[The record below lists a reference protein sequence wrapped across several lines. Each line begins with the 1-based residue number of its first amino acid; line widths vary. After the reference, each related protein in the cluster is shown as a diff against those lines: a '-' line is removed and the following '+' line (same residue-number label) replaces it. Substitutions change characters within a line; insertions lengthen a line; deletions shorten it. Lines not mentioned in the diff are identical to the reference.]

1 MPNSVPPPR
10 SELTRRIV
18 GDLAHAV
25 WRYRWQTSGAL
36 ALMITA
42 RLATVLMPLTLKHI
56 VDELGHPLAHVAFPV
71 FLVLA
76 YALLRFL
83 GDALN
88 EARDVVFSIVVQR
101 TVAAL
106 TERTFAHLHRLS
118 ARFHAR
124 RETGAIVRDVQK
136 GADGIGFLLG
146 TALFT
151 IVPTFFEI
159 AVIVA
164 IMVHAYAREFMLVI
178 VATFV
183 LYAGYTFVFTRRRV
197 AFQRAVNLL
206 EAQSDGRLV
215 DSLLNYDTVKY
226 FATEDSETRR
236 LGDVLEKW
244 VHARIANQNALT
256 ALHVGQSAVIA
267 LGVAGVMLLAAQ
279 HVVAGSMSVG
289 DLILV
294 NAYLIQVCMPLNTL
308 GFVFRETNDALV
320 NVERMFV
327 ILAAHGR
334 VGEDIDARDAQPLKV
349 GAGLIEFEHVDFGY
363 DTARQVLRDVD
374 FHAYPGKTL
383 AVVGGSGS
391 GKSTLVKLLFRLYR
405 PERGMIRIDGQDI
418 SQVTQ
423 RSLREA
429 IGIVPQDTVLFNET
443 IAYNIAYG
451 RPSATRAD
459 VVRAARAA
467 QLDEFIERL
476 PDHYDTRVGERG
488 VRLSGGER
496 QRIAIARAILKDPRI
511 IVFDEATSALD
522 TRSERAI
529 QTELTRLAQGRTSIV
544 IAHRLSTV
552 VDADWILVME
562 HGQVVEQGTH
572 RELLAR
578 DAVYAKMWSLQW
590 QQGELEHAQR
600 RLTARSVSVSAL
612 TAGVIDALH
621 DEIAGQRVVVYA
633 EPTDN
638 ALRVTGDPSVLQPLI
653 AELCRNEIAQASPG
667 QRIALRAERHGNH
680 VWFSVL
686 GMGDKPAE
694 LSQAT
699 ARQMESALAAAGG
712 SFTLTPLNGRLAYV
726 AMLPLRPVAD
736 AQPRLA
742 SESTAPDS
750 AEPASL
756 DGLFVLAIDDQEEAR
771 DALEAVL
778 STSGA
783 RVRLFA
789 SGREALEWLRVTDPA
804 QWPHVL
810 LCDLMLAGEE
820 GYDVLRRLRELEGER
835 PSLQGR
841 PLPAIALTG
850 YADVLDAQHARSADF
865 DAHLNKPVP
874 PEELI
879 AAIRRLAPAPSSAD
893 STLPG

>member
-1 MPNSVPPPR
+1 MPTSAPPLPR
-10 SELTRRIV
+10 SLLTRRIF

-25 WRYRWQTSGAL
+25 WRYRGQTVAAL
-36 ALMITA
+36 LLMIVA

-56 VDELGHPLAHVAFPV
+56 VDELGHPLEHALFPV

-76 YALLRFL
+76 YALLRFF

-88 EARDVVFSIVVQR
+88 EARDVVFSVVVQR

-106 TERTFAHLHRLS
+106 TERTFAHLHKLS
-118 ARFHAR
+118 ARFHAG

-151 IVPTFFEI
+151 IVPTVFEI
-159 AVIVA
+159 AVIVG
-164 IMVHAYAREFMLVI
+164 IMVHNYAREFMLAIALTCAV
-178 VATFV
+178 
-183 LYAGYTFVFTRRRV
+183 YAVYTYVFTRRRV
-197 AFQRAVNLL
+197 AFQRAVNQL

-226 FATEDSETRR
+226 FATEESETGR

-244 VHARIANQNALT
+244 VHARIANQKALT

-267 LGVAGVMLLAAQ
+267 LGVAAVMLLAAQ
-279 HVVAGSMSVG
+279 HVTAGTMSVG

-294 NAYLIQVCMPLNTL
+294 NAYLIQICMPLNTL

-327 ILAAHGR
+327 ILAARGR
-334 VGEDIDARDAQPLKV
+334 TGEDIDARDAKPLKV
-349 GAGLIEFEHVDFGY
+349 TQGRIEFEHVDFGY
-363 DTARQVLRDVD
+363 DAARRVLRDVN
-374 FHAYPGKTL
+374 FQVHPGNTL

-405 PERGMIRIDGQDI
+405 PDHGAIRIDGQDLAT
-418 SQVTQ
+418 VTQ

-529 QTELTRLAQGRTSIV
+529 QTELTRLAEGRTTIV

-562 HGQVVEQGTH
+562 HGQLVEQGMH

-578 DAVYAKMWSLQW
+578 EGVYAKMWSLQW

-600 RLTARSVSVSAL
+600 RLTSQSVSVSAL
-612 TAGVIDALH
+612 TAGAIDALH
-621 DEIAGQRVVVYA
+621 DEITARGVALVA
-633 EPTDN
+633 EPADN
-638 ALRVTGDPSVLQPLI
+638 ELRVTGDPSVLQPLI
-653 AELCRNEIAQASPG
+653 AELCRNEIEQASAG
-667 QRIALRAERHGNH
+667 QRIALRAQRHSNH
-680 VWFSVL
+680 VWVSVH
-686 GMGDKPAE
+686 GMGERPAE
-694 LSQAT
+694 LSLVA
-699 ARQMESALAAAGG
+699 ARQMERALAAAGG
-712 SFTLTPLNGRLAYV
+712 SFSLMPLQGRLAYV
-726 AMLPLRPVAD
+726 AMLPLRTVAD
-736 AQPRLA
+736 VGPP
-742 SESTAPDS
+742 APH
-750 AEPASL
+750 AAAPGAPL
-756 DGLFVLAIDDQEEAR
+756 DGLFVMAIDDQEEAR

-778 STSGA
+778 SMSGA
-783 RVRLFA
+783 RVALFA
-789 SGREALEWLRVTDPA
+789 SGTEALAWLRDHDAA
-804 QWPHVL
+804 QWPQVL
-810 LCDLMLAGEE
+810 LCDIMLADED
-820 GYDVLRRLRELEGER
+820 GYQVLRALRELEAAR
-835 PSLQGR
+835 PLLVGGH
-841 PLPAIALTG
+841 LPAIAVTG
-850 YADVLDAQHARSADF
+850 YTEAVDPRRSQSAGF
-865 DAHLNKPVP
+865 DAHLHKPVP
-874 PEELI
+874 PDELI
-879 AAIRRLAPAPSSAD
+879 ATIRRLAAGD
-893 STLPG
+893 SGETESHESRQER